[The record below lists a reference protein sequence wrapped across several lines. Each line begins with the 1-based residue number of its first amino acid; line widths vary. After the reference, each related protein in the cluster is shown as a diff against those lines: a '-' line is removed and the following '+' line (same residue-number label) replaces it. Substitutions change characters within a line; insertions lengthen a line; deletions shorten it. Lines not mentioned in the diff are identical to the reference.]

1 MESNIIFN
9 KDFDSNSVYVMK
21 FTMQMFQKYG
31 TILPSL
37 NYWISGGLQNPG
49 DVKR

>member
-9 KDFDSNSVYVMK
+9 KDFDSKSVYVMNIYK
-21 FTMQMFQKYG
+21 LQMFQKCG

-37 NYWISGGLQNPG
+37 NYWISGGAQNPG
-49 DVKR
+49 M